1 MRVYLVLTSSLM
13 AWGQTVP
20 QTAIEQQRAALE
32 QQRSNLDR
40 QQTSATQQ
48 RASVRRQI
56 PETGGQTNGFFTTGW
71 ASAALTPPVEAA
83 ATGCDPLAKDQL
95 DAMIK
100 SNAEKNGLTPDVL
113 RALIRRESA
122 FYPCAVSPKGAMGL
136 MQLMPGTASEL
147 NVIDPFDPAEN
158 MRAGTQYLKQLLD
171 RYNGDLVLALSAY
184 NAGPGRV
191 DAAGGVPAIKET
203 QEYVQKILG
212 DSR

>member
-1 MRVYLVLTSSLM
+1 
-13 AWGQTVP
+13 
-20 QTAIEQQRAALE
+20 
-32 QQRSNLDR
+32 
-40 QQTSATQQ
+40 
-48 RASVRRQI
+48 
-56 PETGGQTNGFFTTGW
+56 
-71 ASAALTPPVEAA
+71 
-83 ATGCDPLAKDQL
+83 
-95 DAMIK
+95 
-100 SNAEKNGLTPDVL
+100 
-113 RALIRRESA
+113 
-122 FYPCAVSPKGAMGL
+122 